1 MKKSLKERQ
10 LEVLKTNTVKWNR
23 YMRFCFSINFLFSVN
38 LSWSNLKGSNLSW
51 SNLEG
56 SNLKGSNLSWSNLEG
71 SNLSWSNLSWSNLE
85 GSNLEGSN
93 LKGSNLSWSNLKGSN
108 LEGSNL
114 KGSNLDMSCL
124 SLSCK
129 SLKFKSDLKIRTQIG
144 FHFAS
149 LIANAEQENVTKEE
163 KEIYAKMLDYVNRFH
178 RIDVAK
184 LAKLQ

>member
-71 SNLSWSNLSWSNLE
+71 SNLE
-85 GSNLEGSN
+85 GSNLE
-93 LKGSNLSWSNLKGSN
+93 
-108 LEGSNL
+108 
-114 KGSNLDMSCL
+114 GSNLDMSCL

>member
-56 SNLKGSNLSWSNLEG
+56 SNLEG
-71 SNLSWSNLSWSNLE
+71 SKLE
-85 GSNLEGSN
+85 GSNLE
-93 LKGSNLSWSNLKGSN
+93 
-108 LEGSNL
+108 
-114 KGSNLDMSCL
+114 GSNLDMSCL

>member
-38 LSWSNLKGSNLSW
+38 LEGSNLKGSNLEGSNLKGSNLSW

-56 SNLKGSNLSWSNLEG
+56 SNLKGSNLK
-71 SNLSWSNLSWSNLE
+71 
-85 GSNLEGSN
+85 GSNLEG
-93 LKGSNLSWSNLKGSN
+93 SNLKGSN

-178 RIDVAK
+178 RTDVAK

>member
-56 SNLKGSNLSWSNLEG
+56 SNL
-71 SNLSWSNLSWSNLE
+71 E

-93 LKGSNLSWSNLKGSN
+93 L
-108 LEGSNL
+108 E
-114 KGSNLDMSCL
+114 GSNLDMSCL

>member
-51 SNLEG
+51 SNLE
-56 SNLKGSNLSWSNLEG
+56 
-71 SNLSWSNLSWSNLE
+71 
-85 GSNLEGSN
+85 
-93 LKGSNLSWSNLKGSN
+93 
-108 LEGSNL
+108 
-114 KGSNLDMSCL
+114 GSNLDMSCL

>member
-71 SNLSWSNLSWSNLE
+71 SNLE

-93 LKGSNLSWSNLKGSN
+93 L
-108 LEGSNL
+108 E
-114 KGSNLDMSCL
+114 GSNLDMSCL

-178 RIDVAK
+178 RTDVAK

>member
-71 SNLSWSNLSWSNLE
+71 SNLE

-93 LKGSNLSWSNLKGSN
+93 L
-108 LEGSNL
+108 E
-114 KGSNLDMSCL
+114 GSNLDMSCL